1 MAEFGR
7 TYWSSFDTLDI
18 YGENNGK
25 MSTTEERWKDTTF
38 YAIGASYQYNDQ
50 WKFRVGFAVDQSAV
64 GQEYRTPRIPD
75 SDRLWYSSGIEY
87 KYNDD
92 WTFNLGYTYIRADKG
107 KVKLLG
113 YHDGDNARG
122 SLQADYENDIHIL
135 GFSASYN
142 F

>member
-1 MAEFGR
+1 M
-7 TYWSSFDTLDI
+7 
-18 YGENNGK
+18 
-25 MSTTEERWKDTTF
+25 
-38 YAIGASYQYNDQ
+38 GASYRYNDQ

-75 SDRLWYSSGIEY
+75 ADRLWYSTGVEY
-87 KYNDD
+87 NYNED

-113 YHDGDNARG
+113 YHDGDRTRG
-122 SLQADYENDIHIL
+122 TLAADYENDIHIL
-135 GFSASYN
+135 GLGASYN